1 MAENPSDLE
10 KKLGTFGPTV
20 SSEPVRLTEDE
31 DTGDRFIIYSSS
43 SGIEVQLRYEAN
55 SLWMTQAQIADLF
68 KIERSVVTKHL
79 KNIYDEGELDEGAT
93 SAKIAQ
99 VRTEGARK
107 VTREIQCYDLNV
119 VISVGYRVSSKQ
131 ATMFRVWATDKLVQF
146 ATKGFVVD
154 VERLKAPSERDH
166 FKELR
171 ELIREIRA
179 SEANVY
185 RELLQIISLCSDYAA
200 LGERERNAFFAATQN
215 RLLYAVTSM
224 TAPEL
229 RVARAKA
236 SSNNMGLTT
245 WKGRYPTKKDIG
257 TAKNY
262 LGDSEIK
269 DLNRFTNMLLDY
281 FEQET
286 DLQRLVT
293 TADAEKAVEK
303 FIRNNDRSL
312 LRGAGT
318 VSKQAADLHCAAEYD
333 KFNDIRKLNYLQ
345 DDDISD

>member
-1 MAENPSDLE
+1 MADDASALE
-10 KKLGTFGPTV
+10 KKLNSFGGERAT
-20 SSEPVRLTEDE
+20 EPVHLMEDE
-31 DTGDRFIIYSSS
+31 DTGDRFIIYHSTT
-43 SGIEVQLRYEAN
+43 GIEVQLRYERDA
-55 SLWMTQAQIADLF
+55 LWMTQAQIADLF
-68 KIERSVVTKHL
+68 RVERSVVTKHL
-79 KNIYDEGELDEGAT
+79 RNIYDEGELDEEAT

-99 VRTEGARK
+99 VRNEGSRK
-107 VTREIQCYDLNV
+107 VAREIQCYDLNA

-146 ATKGFVVD
+146 ATRGFVVD
-154 VERLKAPSERDH
+154 VERLKSPAERDH

-185 RELLQIISLCSDYAA
+185 RELRQIISLCSDY
-200 LGERERNAFFAATQN
+200 EFMTEKEKNAFFAATQN
-215 RLLYAVTSM
+215 KLLYAVTGM

-236 SSNNMGLTT
+236 SLENMGLTS
-245 WKGRYPTKKDIG
+245 WSGRRPTKKDIS

-262 LGDSEIK
+262 LGEAEIR

-286 DLQRLVT
+286 DLQRVVT
-293 TADAEKAVEK
+293 TSDARAATDR
-303 FIRNNDRSL
+303 FIRNNDRNL
-312 LRGAGT
+312 LQGAGSI
-318 VSKQAADLHCAAEYD
+318 SKQAADAHCEAEYD
-333 KFNDIRKLNYLQ
+333 KFDDMRKLNYLR
-345 DDDISD
+345 DDEDGD